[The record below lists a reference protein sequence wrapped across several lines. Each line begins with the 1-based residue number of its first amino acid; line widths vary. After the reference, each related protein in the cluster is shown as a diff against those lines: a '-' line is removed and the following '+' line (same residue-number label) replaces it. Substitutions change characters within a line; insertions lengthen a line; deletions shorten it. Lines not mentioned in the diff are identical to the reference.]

1 MKNILVTSETLS
13 LEDCMALVMNEGTG
27 GIVNFVGTVR
37 NQTKGEKVLQLE
49 FEAYEKMAVSE
60 MNKIADI
67 ALEKF
72 DIQHIVIHHRTGM
85 LKVKEIPVI
94 IVVAAAHRKA
104 AFEACE
110 YTIDTLK
117 KTVPIWKKE
126 FFENGTQWV
135 SAHP

>member
-1 MKNILVTSETLS
+1 MKNVLVTDEILS
-13 LEDCMALVMNEGTG
+13 LQDCMALVMNEGTG

-49 FEAYEKMAVSE
+49 FEAYKKMAVSE
-60 MNKIADI
+60 MNKIADA
-67 ALEKF
+67 ALKKF
-72 DIQHIVIHHRTGM
+72 DIQHIVIHHRTGT
-85 LKVKEIPVI
+85 LKVKEIPVV

-104 AFEACE
+104 AFKACE
-110 YTIDTLK
+110 FAINTLK
-117 KTVPIWKKE
+117 ETVPIWKKE

>member
-1 MKNILVTSETLS
+1 MKNILVTSERLN
-13 LEDCMALVMNEGTG
+13 LDNCMSLVMNEGTG

-37 NQTKGEKVLQLE
+37 NQTKGEKVIQLE

-60 MNKIADI
+60 MNKIADA
-67 ALEKF
+67 ALDKF
-72 DIQHIVIHHRTGM
+72 DIQHIVIHHRTGT

-117 KTVPIWKKE
+117 ETVPIWKKE

>member
-1 MKNILVTSETLS
+1 MKNILLTSETLS
-13 LEDCMALVMNEGTG
+13 LNACMDLVMNEGTG

-60 MNKIADI
+60 MNKIADA

-72 DIQHIVIHHRTGM
+72 DIQHIVIHHRTGT

-110 YTIDTLK
+110 FAIDTLK
-117 KTVPIWKKE
+117 ETVPIWKKE

>member
-1 MKNILVTSETLS
+1 MKNILITDAALDLNHCMS
-13 LEDCMALVMNEGTG
+13 LVLDEGAG

-37 NQTKGEKVLQLE
+37 NQTQGNKVLQLE

-60 MNKIADI
+60 MNKIADL
-67 ALEKF
+67 ALDKF
-72 DIQHIVIHHRTGM
+72 DIKHIVIHHRTGT
-85 LKVKEIPVI
+85 LKIKEIPVI

-110 YTIDTLK
+110 FAIDTLK
-117 KTVPIWKKE
+117 ETVPIWKKE
-126 FFENGTQWV
+126 FFEDGTKWV

>member
-1 MKNILVTSETLS
+1 MKNILLTNEPLN
-13 LEDCMALVMNEGTG
+13 LDNCMAIVVEEGIG

-37 NQTKGEKVLQLE
+37 NQTKGKKVIQLE
-49 FEAYEKMAVSE
+49 FEAYEKMAMSE
-60 MNKIADI
+60 MDKIADA

-72 DIQHIVIHHRTGM
+72 DIQHIVIHHRTGI

-104 AFEACE
+104 AFAACS
-110 YTIDTLK
+110 YAIDTLK
-117 KTVPIWKKE
+117 ETVPIWKKE
-126 FFENGTQWV
+126 FFEDGTQWV